1 MFAHTLI
8 AGEEGNTF
16 NPTMKIDLIWATKS
30 SILIFA
36 LKFDTCY
43 YNTVLAHNDIQNFY
57 PRELS
62 SISDIQ
68 ITYGHAT
75 EMSSF
80 HCYLFGLVVAG
91 FSYVS
96 VLKCGW

>member
-1 MFAHTLI
+1 M
-8 AGEEGNTF
+8 
-16 NPTMKIDLIWATKS
+16 
-30 SILIFA
+30 FA

-43 YNTVLAHNDIQNFY
+43 YSTVVAYNDIQNFY

-68 ITYGHAT
+68 ITNVMIRST

-80 HCYLFGLVVAG
+80 HCYSFGLVVAG
-91 FSYVS
+91 FSYIS